1 MHEIDLEKSQR
12 GVARWT
18 ILRAL
23 DAGRPHPVNED
34 TLLRVLHDIEI
45 PYSMNQLRRD
55 LDYLECCTLVE
66 VSGRKDS
73 PLWMA
78 KLSRHGIDVVEYT
91 VACDAGISRP
101 PKY

>member
-1 MHEIDLEKSQR
+1 MSGIDLEKSQC

-18 ILRAL
+18 VLRAL

-34 TLLRVLHDIEI
+34 TLLRVLHDISI

-55 LDYLECCTLVE
+55 LDYLEGHKLVE
-66 VSGRKDS
+66 VLGRRDS

-78 KLSRHGIDVVEYT
+78 KLSSHGIDVVEYN
-91 VACDAGISRP
+91 VPCDAGISRP